1 MSQRDNF
8 AGGFF
13 LGALVGG
20 IAGGVLGA
28 VLASRQ
34 LGESPDQSLLPLD
47 RQEVKPGKPK
57 RRSLKLTNGQS
68 IETARR
74 SLEDKIAQ
82 LNDAIDDVRQQ
93 LGPVNGTHQESEPPV
108 VRDP

>member
-20 IAGGVLGA
+20 LIGGVLGA
-28 VLASRQ
+28 VVTSR
-34 LGESPDQSLLPLD
+34 LSEEDSAPVEGETSNPRVIPSGSQ
-47 RQEVKPGKPK
+47 
-57 RRSLKLTNGQS
+57 RSDMEL
-68 IETARR
+68 ARR
-74 SLEDKIAQ
+74 KLEGKIAQ

-93 LGPVNGTHQESEPPV
+93 LGGVNGIKTKNEQPATPNSEL
-108 VRDP
+108 